1 MINSLNLFFKS
12 ISIFILLS
20 LLKDIFTRWRG
31 YWGYSFLFLCFGP
44 FNYVTPLSSSFKFL
58 MTSQQS
64 FVSFPPYIMC
74 PIYTASFRILFIFA
88 LRQFYYVVSPCSL
101 HCYLSF
107 LEFTELLESINL
119 YSSPNVYSK
128 DVLYPG
134 GWRSILVKYILQ
146 PGILAV
152 SSKGLLMLY

>member
-1 MINSLNLFFKS
+1 
-12 ISIFILLS
+12 
-20 LLKDIFTRWRG
+20 
-31 YWGYSFLFLCFGP
+31 
-44 FNYVTPLSSSFKFL
+44 
-58 MTSQQS
+58 
-64 FVSFPPYIMC
+64 MC
-74 PIYTASFRILFIFA
+74 PIYIAAFTILFIFA

-134 GWRSILVKYILQ
+134 GWRSILIKVYPPTWHFSCVLKRPSDALSGWQLFVGTICNTMEPMVLGQLLHLLCSKVGSWLDGMLLGSMTMVKSSVSLHMLV
-146 PGILAV
+146 LAEALWTGKV
-152 SSKGLLMLY
+152 NP